1 MTNHYHSYIS
11 LVNYGEGVVV
21 YEVNGF
27 NSRLLVFWN
36 KIVVR
41 EARIT
46 NVNGDNLEFWR
57 FQIGLDVEFGPIVT

>member
-1 MTNHYHSYIS
+1 MTNHYHSYVT
-11 LVNYGEGVVV
+11 LVNYGKDVVI

-36 KIVVR
+36 KIFVR
-41 EARIT
+41 EARVG
-46 NVNGDNLEFWR
+46 NVNGDYLEFWC